1 MGRLARVLKGL
12 GAFALLVVVLAGIP
26 WALWHF
32 VGWPLPHSVPS
43 ASQVGRALN
52 HQGIPDQALVDALA
66 VVVWIAWATLL
77 ATLLVEIPAALSGRR
92 ARHLPVAGI
101 LQPVASHLV
110 AAIIVGSLAL
120 VPRAGHMA
128 SAATPRGGL
137 SLAGRQPVAALVM
150 RDAAPTDSA
159 QPVATIA
166 DSSAPPAAN
175 AAATVETPSPPTG
188 GTTTYV
194 VQRGD
199 TLWGIAQQQLGDP
212 LRWSEIYQL
221 NQGRLQPGGVTLTD
235 PHWIDPGWTLV
246 LPAASM
252 TPATLTAPQQT
263 TPEQTTPQQ
272 AAPQQAAQPSA
283 SAASGGPVKSDPSPT
298 PAPVQKTPPASSQA
312 PHQGPDPA
320 AAVPHREES
329 GEVVRLVSG
338 SVVAGSFA
346 AGVVSALVAQRLRRR
361 RRYRPSPPRPGVHVE
376 PDPESSGLRDLLT
389 SVRGASLDDYEDFES
404 SRRIEPAPMTVFPDG
419 DALVHP
425 DMIEVAARGDQ
436 VIRLRLCDW
445 PGLTMA
451 GPGAPAALRA
461 WLATVFTRNGP
472 YGVEILAVGS
482 LGDLLFPGLQLPE
495 LRRMENLEATLSLVE
510 GEMASR
516 DRLLEKAGVPDATTH
531 RQLSPEYPFPLL
543 LIVTD
548 LIPESIEAR
557 WQAMVA
563 SATRLGVGAL
573 LLAPDDNGDVVLG
586 AAAHGQ
592 IVVGEGGVLSG
603 VTPPSLLEIL
613 ESSRLFGLDTEESLD
628 LLGPV
633 ATIHQD
639 DDNDDNATEYALGE
653 FDAHDSERLSPP
665 DNLIGNG
672 LGELDGN
679 GHQALLEPEPT
690 EPMQWPAPECSESV
704 ALPIRVEVLGPAEVE
719 AWGETVSSGLRASA
733 YELLAWYAL
742 HPDGATAEA
751 AIDAL
756 WPDVSAKRG
765 RERFWTALGNLR
777 SRLKDSGQDGIEI
790 IAKVGGHYRADPSVL
805 DVDLWRFENAL
816 SEAARAGTSA
826 EAVVALEAASATYRG
841 DFYPNGDA
849 LWVEPV
855 REDLHRRA
863 LDAHIR
869 LAVLHADAGRVEAA
883 IAVLERTIELDVIC
897 EDAYRRLISLQI
909 GLGRNDAA
917 QRTWRLLLGRLAEL
931 DLEPEDA
938 TAALMRDV
946 LTARSPGTGRHS

>member
-1 MGRLARVLKGL
+1 M
-12 GAFALLVVVLAGIP
+12 
-26 WALWHF
+26 
-32 VGWPLPHSVPS
+32 
-43 ASQVGRALN
+43 
-52 HQGIPDQALVDALA
+52 
-66 VVVWIAWATLL
+66 
-77 ATLLVEIPAALSGRR
+77 
-92 ARHLPVAGI
+92 
-101 LQPVASHLV
+101 
-110 AAIIVGSLAL
+110 
-120 VPRAGHMA
+120 
-128 SAATPRGGL
+128 
-137 SLAGRQPVAALVM
+137 
-150 RDAAPTDSA
+150 
-159 QPVATIA
+159 
-166 DSSAPPAAN
+166 
-175 AAATVETPSPPTG
+175 
-188 GTTTYV
+188 
-194 VQRGD
+194 
-199 TLWGIAQQQLGDP
+199 
-212 LRWSEIYQL
+212 
-221 NQGRLQPGGVTLTD
+221 
-235 PHWIDPGWTLV
+235 
-246 LPAASM
+246 
-252 TPATLTAPQQT
+252 
-263 TPEQTTPQQ
+263 
-272 AAPQQAAQPSA
+272 
-283 SAASGGPVKSDPSPT
+283 
-298 PAPVQKTPPASSQA
+298 
-312 PHQGPDPA
+312 
-320 AAVPHREES
+320 
-329 GEVVRLVSG
+329 
-338 SVVAGSFA
+338 
-346 AGVVSALVAQRLRRR
+346 
-361 RRYRPSPPRPGVHVE
+361 
-376 PDPESSGLRDLLT
+376 
-389 SVRGASLDDYEDFES
+389 RGASLDDDEDFES

-425 DMIEVAARGDQ
+425 DVIEVAARGDQ

-557 WQAMVA
+557 WQVMVA

-573 LLAPDDNGDVVLG
+573 LLAPDDNEETVLG
-586 AAAHGQ
+586 AAARGQ
-592 IVVGEGGVLSG
+592 IVVGEGGVLSA

-639 DDNDDNATEYALGE
+639 DDSDDNATEYALGE
-653 FDAHDSERLSPP
+653 FDAHDPERLSPP

-672 LGELDGN
+672 RGELDGN

-690 EPMQWPAPECSESV
+690 EPMQWPAPECSEPV

-719 AWGETVSSGLRASA
+719 AWGETVNSGLRASA

-742 HPDGATAEA
+742 RQTA
-751 AIDAL
+751 
-756 WPDVSAKRG
+756 PPPR
-765 RERFWTALGNLR
+765 
-777 SRLKDSGQDGIEI
+777 Q
-790 IAKVGGHYRADPSVL
+790 PSTPCGPMC
-805 DVDLWRFENAL
+805 RPN
-816 SEAARAGTSA
+816 
-826 EAVVALEAASATYRG
+826 EAASDSGRRWATCVRG
-841 DFYPNGDA
+841 PRTLARTGSRSSPRSAGITGQTHQSSTSICGASRTLSARPPVQERRLKPWSPSKRQVRPIAATSIRSGDA

-869 LAVLHADAGRVEAA
+869 LAVLHADGGRVEAA

-897 EDAYRRLISLQI
+897 EDAYRRLISPI

-931 DLEPEDA
+931 DLEPEGA

-946 LTARSPGTGRHS
+946 LAARSPGTVVRHAPPSASTVLGGSGWIAISITEGGHALAWFAAMAISSRVVCIVAQSPRWHPSGRSESRVRPAS